1 MKVML
6 RLPEK
11 RLMIFQELPSGI
23 ILSIITLMHMNLR
36 LSKVTK
42 EEKNQENS
50 SGTSKLPEY
59 MCENLIRYLFGKISM
74 FRAMCLKNWLHLKI
88 WQIICGGR
96 GTLKLNYYL
105 REWTPVSYTHL
116 RAHET
121 V

>member
-11 RLMIFQELPSGI
+11 RLMIFQESPSGI
-23 ILSIITLMHMNLR
+23 ILSIIILKLTNLHLTR
-36 LSKVTK
+36 ATK

-50 SGTSKLPEY
+50 SGSPKLPEY

-74 FRAMCLKNWLHLKI
+74 FRAMCLKNWLRLKI
-88 WQIICGGR
+88 WQIIYGGR

-105 REWTPVSYTHL
+105 REWTLPSGK
-116 RAHET
+116 R
-121 V
+121 